1 MLTSSTVRT
10 KYPCLITRFQT
21 LWPRRVTMLWHLC
34 QSTLSK
40 PHQIQWVRIHVSCSS
55 NSLPLGTDMLKYELC
70 VYPPALF
77 EAAGS
82 MLQSDKPSQAN
93 AIQGWIHP
101 SSIQIPQYVSNI
113 YVGGALIPNNN
124 SIENWADLWVTVWKV
139 CWVCKKKTGPTTVL
153 SVWWLLRW
161 SFYKRQFSSQTEEII
176 WQELFLSERNNLGT
190 LLKKDFF
197 SVRVKQLGYIFCWV
211 MEWWHLL
218 GLIRS
223 LLKSI

>member
-1 MLTSSTVRT
+1 MQHRT
-10 KYPCLITRFQT
+10 KYPCLITRFPT
-21 LWPRRVTMLWHLC
+21 LGPRRVIMWHLC

-40 PHQIQWVRIHVSCSS
+40 PHQIQWAWIHFCCSS
-55 NSLPLGTDMLKYELC
+55 NSVLLGTDVLKYELC

-113 YVGGALIPNNN
+113 YVGGALIPNKNP
-124 SIENWADLWVTVWKV
+124 WKTGQTCESLCGKYTEYV
-139 CWVCKKKTGPTTVL
+139 KNPGPTTVL

-161 SFYKRQFSSQTEEII
+161 SFYKRQFSSEMEEII
-176 WQELFLSERNNLGT
+176 
-190 LLKKDFF
+190 
-197 SVRVKQLGYIFCWV
+197 
-211 MEWWHLL
+211 
-218 GLIRS
+218 
-223 LLKSI
+223 